1 MYHSIHSEFIETPLL
16 EILKEGLHACRP
28 LVGGIQTEPV
38 KEYFLSSLFLRMT
51 GAQEQKLKCVCWEL
65 ATHDYA
71 FRRDFLVSVGNPR
84 SYGEFSSL
92 EQKERVYNDLL
103 RQICSLNNGTVPSSC
118 TCLHKYK
125 QFSVRVCR
133 EAGSLLRRE
142 PLCYWLQKE
151 KQDLR
156 NDRAVISPQCGP
168 SFKGKKGFRLLQGDL
183 RAIYE
188 PVVEAHRHRCA
199 HNLTSIQ
206 NHLPSLSVLRDQNY
220 PRHNYA
226 YRFLILILID
236 EIFMELYKEY
246 KRLVNMSPWR

>member
-1 MYHSIHSEFIETPLL
+1 MGQV
-16 EILKEGLHACRP
+16 LKA
-28 LVGGIQTEPV
+28 
-38 KEYFLSSLFLRMT
+38 
-51 GAQEQKLKCVCWEL
+51 
-65 ATHDYA
+65 
-71 FRRDFLVSVGNPR
+71 RRDFA
-84 SYGEFSSL
+84 
-92 EQKERVYNDLL
+92 
-103 RQICSLNNGTVPSSC
+103 C
-118 TCLHKYK
+118 
-125 QFSVRVCR
+125 
-133 EAGSLLRRE
+133 
-142 PLCYWLQKE
+142 
-151 KQDLR
+151 
-156 NDRAVISPQCGP
+156 
-168 SFKGKKGFRLLQGDL
+168 FKGDL

>member
-168 SFKGKKGFRLLQGDL
+168 SFKGKKELRLLQGDL

>member
-168 SFKGKKGFRLLQGDL
+168 SFKGKKELRLLQGDL

-246 KRLVNMSPWR
+246 KRLVNISPCR

>member
-1 MYHSIHSEFIETPLL
+1 MYYGIHSEFIETPLL
-16 EILKEGLHACRP
+16 RILEEGIQACSP
-28 LVGGIQTEPV
+28 LGYGIQTEPV

-51 GAQEQKLKCVCWEL
+51 GAQEQKMKSICWEL

-71 FRRDFLVSVGNPR
+71 FRRGFLDSAGNPR

-103 RQICSLNNGTVPSSC
+103 RQIYLLNNRAVPSSC

-125 QFSVRVCR
+125 RFFGRVCR
-133 EAGSLLRRE
+133 EVGPLLRRE

-156 NDRAVISPQCGP
+156 NDRAVSSPQCGP
-168 SFKGKKGFRLLQGDL
+168 SFEGKKEFRLLQGDL
-183 RAIYE
+183 RVIYE

-206 NHLPSLSVLRDQNY
+206 KHLPSLSVLRDQNY

-236 EIFMELYKEY
+236 EIFMELYTEY

>member
-103 RQICSLNNGTVPSSC
+103 RQICSLNNGTGPSSC

-168 SFKGKKGFRLLQGDL
+168 SFKGKKELRLLQGDL